1 MMTDLGMLWRAARKL
16 ERVPKRG
23 NRFSARSARQ
33 PLPPLL
39 FFTDPIRT
47 PVPEQVLA
55 RLPRGS
61 AIVFRAFGA
70 IDALAKARRLA
81 GLARRR
87 GVGFFVG
94 ADVSLAIA
102 VGADGVHLPERLAH
116 RGGANRRL
124 RQRFVVT
131 AAAHGLPAA
140 LLARR
145 SGVDAI
151 VISPV
156 FPSASPSAG
165 RPLGVRRLAAVV
177 RAAGAPCYALG
188 GVNGRTVGAL
198 SRTGVVG
205 VAAIGA
211 LAVARTCPC

>member
-1 MMTDLGMLWRAARKL
+1 MTDLDVLWRAARKL

-23 NRFSARSARQ
+23 NRFSTRNARQ
-33 PLPPLL
+33 ALPPLL
-39 FFTDPIRT
+39 FFTDPTRT
-47 PVPEQVLA
+47 PFPELVLA

-61 AIVFRAFGA
+61 AVVFRAFGA
-70 IDALAKARRLA
+70 VDALAKARRLA

-102 VGADGVHLPERLAH
+102 VRADGVHLPERLAH

-124 RQRFVVT
+124 GQRFIVT

-140 LLARR
+140 LSARR

-165 RPLGVRRLAAVV
+165 RPLGVRRFATLV
-177 RAAGAPCYALG
+177 RATGAPCYALG
-188 GVNGRTVGAL
+188 GVNVRTIGAL
-198 SRTGVVG
+198 AGSGAVG
-205 VAAIGA
+205 VAAVGA
-211 LAVARTCPC
+211 LAAVRT

>member
-1 MMTDLGMLWRAARKL
+1 MMTDLDALWRAARKL
-16 ERVPKRG
+16 GPR
-23 NRFSARSARQ
+23 RSSRKT
-33 PLPPLL
+33 LPPLL
-39 FFTDPIRT
+39 FFTDPLRT
-47 PVPEQVLA
+47 PFPEDVLA

-61 AIVFRAFGA
+61 GIVFRAFGA
-70 IDALAKARRLA
+70 GNALAKARRLA

-94 ADVSLAIA
+94 ADVALAVA
-102 VGADGVHLPERLAH
+102 ARADGVHLPERMAH
-116 RGGANRRL
+116 RPGRNRLL

-131 AAAHGLPAA
+131 AAAHGLAA
-140 LLARR
+140 AKLAQR

-151 VISPV
+151 VLSPV

-165 RPLGVRRLAAVV
+165 RPLGVRRFAVLA

-188 GVNGRTVGAL
+188 GVNAQTVRAL
-198 SRTGVVG
+198 SGSGAIG

-211 LAVARTCPC
+211 LAIGRGPTARSCETARI